1 MQAKSRKLERLV
13 KTCFLKFLN
22 TILWSQGLTNVC
34 GSFIMCWSL
43 RSQDSSCQFRK
54 VGMEVTFKE
63 IKITYREAGRKT
75 AVNIL
80 MNSNSDHYGHQGCHI
95 SICFWTP
102 APDMFSSVTQSFQ
115 TLCNPKDCS
124 TPGLPVHHQLP
135 EFTQTHVHW
144 VGDDIQPS
152 HLLSSPS
159 LPPSIFSSIRVF
171 SSEWFFTS
179 GGQSIG
185 ASASASVLPMN
196 IQDWSPLGW
205 SSWISLQSK
214 GLLSVFSNTTVQK
227 HQVIGAQL
235 FL

>member
-75 AVNIL
+75 AVNIQ

-102 APDMFSSVTQSFQ
+102 APDMFSSVTQSCP
-115 TLCNPKDCS
+115 TLCDPMDCS
-124 TPGLPVHHQLP
+124 TPSVPLLHQHL
-135 EFTQTHVHW
+135 ELAQTHVHW
-144 VGDDIQPS
+144 VGDTIQPS
-152 HLLSSPS
+152 HPLSSPS
-159 LPPSIFSSIRVF
+159 PPTFNL
-171 SSEWFFTS
+171 SE
-179 GGQSIG
+179 
-185 ASASASVLPMN
+185 
-196 IQDWSPLGW
+196 
-205 SSWISLQSK
+205 
-214 GLLSVFSNTTVQK
+214 
-227 HQVIGAQL
+227 H
-235 FL
+235 